1 MPETAHR
8 VLAVLEC
15 LPSDGAVREH
25 AVEVVSA
32 SGGYLTL
39 VAVVPAV
46 FPFNPGLHCAPR
58 VTKVELRAQAAA
70 ALERAVAL
78 VPADIP
84 LITALDEG
92 RVADVIARRVESAA
106 HDLVV
111 VRRRRRAF
119 HGWTRQPAAPV
130 LDLV

>member
-1 MPETAHR
+1 

-15 LPSDGAVREH
+15 LPTDDAVREH
-25 AVEVVSA
+25 AVGVVSA

-46 FPFNPGLHCAPR
+46 FPFNPGIHCAPR
-58 VTKVELRAQAAA
+58 VTKVELRTHAAAVLERAA
-70 ALERAVAL
+70 AL
-78 VPADIP
+78 VPPDIP

-111 VRRRRRAF
+111 VRRRWRPF
-119 HGWTRQPAAPV
+119 HGWTRQPATPV
-130 LDLV
+130 LDVV